1 MLESITSY
9 VASLSPAWF
18 YTALA
23 LSAFIE
29 NVIPPIP
36 GDTVTVFAA
45 YVVGRTKQGF
55 LGVFISTTAGST
67 AGFMT
72 LYALGRWIPKDYFV
86 RRNFRLLPASG
97 ILSAERWV
105 QRHGYWIVLSNRFL
119 SGFRSVVSIVCG
131 LYRLP
136 WPRVLGLSLLA
147 CASWNLL
154 LIYAGYQ
161 LGTNWMAIERILG
174 DYSRLILVLAV
185 LLVGAWA
192 LMKRRRAQRF
202 PGGETGDRMQGRS
215 ANGNHL

>member
-1 MLESITSY
+1 MLESITGY
-9 VASLSPAWF
+9 VASLSPVWF
-18 YTALA
+18 YTVLA

-45 YVVGRTKQGF
+45 YVVGRTQQGF
-55 LGVFISTTAGST
+55 IGVFISTTVGST

-72 LYALGRWIPKDYFV
+72 LYALGRWIPGDYFV
-86 RRNFRLLPASG
+86 RRNFKLLPASN
-97 ILSAERWV
+97 ILAAERWF
-105 QRHGYWIVLSNRFL
+105 QRHGYWIVLANRFL

-147 CASWNLL
+147 CAAWNLL
-154 LIYAGYQ
+154 LIYAGYL
-161 LGTNWMAIERILG
+161 LGANWMAIDRILG
-174 DYSRLILVLAV
+174 DYSRLMLVLAV

-192 LMKRRRAQRF
+192 VMKRRRARRC
-202 PGGETGDRMQGRS
+202 PGGETGDRTESRS
-215 ANGNHL
+215 ANGNSL